1 MKKINIAID
10 GPSGAGKST
19 IAKQIAKNLG
29 IIYLD
34 TGALYRSIGFYCKDN
49 NLGTIPALKEI
60 KIELLYQNQQ
70 QQILINGNNVMPFI
84 RTSEV
89 GLLASNVSK
98 IPQVREF
105 LLDLQRDIAKK
116 QSVIMDGRDIGTVIL
131 KDADVKIFLTAT
143 KESRAKRRFLEL
155 SDITY
160 EEVLSDIAKRD
171 YQDENREIAPLKKAD
186 DAILVDTTKLDLEQS
201 IEEISNIIMR
211 KIGEMNEI

>member
-19 IAKQIAKNLG
+19 IAKVIAKKLN

-34 TGALYRSIGFYCKDN
+34 TGALYRSIGYFCHKNSLDVIN
-49 NLGTIPALKEI
+49 ALKDL
-60 KIELLYQNQQ
+60 KISVVYDGDV
-70 QQILINGNNVMPFI
+70 QQILVNDQNVTPFI

-98 IPQVREF
+98 LPEVREF

-131 KDADVKIFLTAT
+131 KDADVKVFLTAT
-143 KESRAKRRFLEL
+143 PESRAKRRFLEL
-155 SDITY
+155 SDISY
-160 EEVLSDIAKRD
+160 EDVLADIKKRD
-171 YQDENREIAPLKKAD
+171 WQDENREIAPLKPAE
-186 DAILVDTTKLDLEQS
+186 DAVFVDTTELNLEQS
-201 IEEISNIIMR
+201 IDKILGIILETV
-211 KIGEMNEI
+211 GE